1 MNKIYLGDCREVM
14 KQIASETIDLVI
26 SSPPY
31 KNVDHYSED
40 LMIGAFREV
49 YRVLKPNTLFF
60 LNFGALAEDKFRP
73 FRTCQIAMNMG
84 FQLNETIVWRKNH
97 YKPIQGSKRLN
108 NLTEF
113 IFLLHK
119 GEMPKID
126 RLAIG
131 VPYADITNAK
141 RFAGGRNLKCRGNVW
156 DIDYPTINS
165 SEEKPHPDMF
175 PPELPETCIKL
186 CGYPVQ
192 VVLDPFSGSGTV
204 ALVAKALG
212 KDYIAIEKNPET
224 FKELEKALKE

>member
-1 MNKIYLGDCREVM
+1 MILKGDCVQRMGELPSSSV
-14 KQIASETIDLVI
+14 DLVI

-31 KNVDHYSED
+31 KNGDGWSEE
-40 LMIGAFREV
+40 LMFDAFREV
-49 YRVLKPNTLFF
+49 YRLLKPNTLFF
-60 LNFGALAEDKFRP
+60 LNFGHLAEDKFRP
-73 FRTCQIAMNMG
+73 FRTCQIAINMG

-119 GEMPKID
+119 GEMPKLD

-131 VPYADITNAK
+131 IPYTDITNAK

-156 DIDYPTINS
+156 NINYPTINS

-192 VVLDPFSGSGTV
+192 VVMDPFSGSGTV

-224 FKELEKALKE
+224 FRELEQALKE